1 MKTQEYC
8 KQASQEE
15 IIILFNQLSKSL
27 VKQYKIKTKS
37 SLKELNTKCANKKQN
52 DSLFAKSYND
62 NRIYNLILEN
72 LQIVIKYIL

>member
-1 MKTQEYC
+1 MTTQEYC
-8 KQASQEE
+8 KKANQEE

-27 VKQYKIKTKS
+27 VKQYKIKNKS

-62 NRIYNLILEN
+62 NRIYYKILED